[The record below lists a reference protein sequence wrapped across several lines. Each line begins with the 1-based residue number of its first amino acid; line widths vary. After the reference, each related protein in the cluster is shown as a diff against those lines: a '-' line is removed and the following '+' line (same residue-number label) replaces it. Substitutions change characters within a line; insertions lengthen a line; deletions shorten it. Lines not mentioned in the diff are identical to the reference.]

1 MQIKLSGEAWLQFKI
16 INNTLYQDAT
26 FKPLGLIG
34 KIYWYSVLPF
44 NGLKLEF
51 MGSFILCYY

>member
-1 MQIKLSGEAWLQFKI
+1 M
-16 INNTLYQDAT
+16 YQDAT

-44 NGLKLEF
+44 NGFIFNGILKK
-51 MGSFILCYY
+51 II